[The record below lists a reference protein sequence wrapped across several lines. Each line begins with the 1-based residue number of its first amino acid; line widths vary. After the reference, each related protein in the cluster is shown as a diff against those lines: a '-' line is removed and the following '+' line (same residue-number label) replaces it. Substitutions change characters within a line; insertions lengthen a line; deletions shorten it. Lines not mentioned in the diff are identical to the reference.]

1 MRLRRLPAT
10 RAAAARYVAELWLPY
25 HRDLA
30 ERVDGHALADRPE
43 GELIAEETDFR
54 LDRLR
59 EDDFRLWV
67 VSAAAGSGSSE
78 SADSAALDPE
88 DPGALD
94 PADPGAIDPA
104 DPAPP
109 GVPDP
114 DRDLVAFVST
124 GVDACPVVFDRPD
137 RLVVGDFFV
146 STAYR
151 GTGLA
156 DRLIDRATLDAR
168 ERDCEELRLDVDADN
183 ERATAF
189 YEKHGFE
196 PYRKQLTR
204 EVE

>member
-1 MRLRRLPAT
+1 MRLRRLSAT

-59 EDDFRLWV
+59 EDDYRLWV
-67 VSAAAGSGSSE
+67 VSVAAAGGSDE
-78 SADSAALDPE
+78 PVDAAALDSE
-88 DPGALD
+88 GPGALD
-94 PADPGAIDPA
+94 PAAPA
-104 DPAPP
+104 AP
-109 GVPDP
+109 GVPGP

-137 RLVVGDFFV
+137 RLVVGDLYV
-146 STAYR
+146 SAAFR

-156 DRLIDRATLDAR
+156 DRLMERAAIDAR

-183 ERATAF
+183 ERALAF
-189 YEKHGFE
+189 YEKQGFE
-196 PYRKQLTR
+196 AYRERLTR
-204 EVE
+204 PVE

>member
-43 GELIAEETDFR
+43 GELIADETSFR

-59 EDDFRLWV
+59 EDDYRLWV
-67 VSAAAGSGSSE
+67 ASVAAGSDSDEPVDSVTLDSE
-78 SADSAALDPE
+78 GT
-88 DPGALD
+88 GALD
-94 PADPGAIDPA
+94 PATPA
-104 DPAPP
+104 SP
-109 GVPDP
+109 GVPAP

-124 GVDACPVVFDRPD
+124 GVDACPAVFDRPD
-137 RLVVGDFFV
+137 RLVVGDLYV
-146 STAYR
+146 SAAFR

-156 DRLIDRATLDAR
+156 DRLMDRATLDAR

-183 ERATAF
+183 GRALAF
-189 YEKHGFE
+189 YEKQGFE
-196 PYRKQLTR
+196 TYREQLTR
-204 EVE
+204 PVE

>member
-43 GELIAEETDFR
+43 GELIADETSFR

-59 EDDFRLWV
+59 EDDYRLWV
-67 VSAAAGSGSSE
+67 ASVAAGSDSDEPVDSVTLDSE
-78 SADSAALDPE
+78 GT
-88 DPGALD
+88 GALD
-94 PADPGAIDPA
+94 PATPA
-104 DPAPP
+104 SP
-109 GVPDP
+109 GVPAP

-124 GVDACPVVFDRPD
+124 GVDACPAVFDRPD
-137 RLVVGDFFV
+137 RLVVGDLYV
-146 STAYR
+146 SAAFR

-156 DRLIDRATLDAR
+156 DRLMDRATLDAR

-183 ERATAF
+183 GRALAF
-189 YEKHGFE
+189 YGKRGFE
-196 PYRKQLTR
+196 AYRERLTR
-204 EVE
+204 PVE